1 MKVEWMN
8 HTGVSVASM
17 TRALEFYKD
26 TLGLEIEMDTILE
39 GDFLD
44 QLSGQ
49 EEARAHIVYLGNG
62 DGRHSIELVEFLNP
76 VFPQE
81 ESRVPGAPHIGFIV
95 DNLDEIY
102 AELSGRGIRFLSPPV
117 IRPEATYPRMRKM
130 CLVQDPDGNWLE
142 LMEQAPL

>member
-62 DGRHSIELVEFLNP
+62 DGRHSIEP
-76 VFPQE
+76 VSYTHLTLPTK
-81 ESRVPGAPHIGFIV
+81 A
-95 DNLDEIY
+95 
-102 AELSGRGIRFLSPPV
+102 
-117 IRPEATYPRMRKM
+117 
-130 CLVQDPDGNWLE
+130 
-142 LMEQAPL
+142 